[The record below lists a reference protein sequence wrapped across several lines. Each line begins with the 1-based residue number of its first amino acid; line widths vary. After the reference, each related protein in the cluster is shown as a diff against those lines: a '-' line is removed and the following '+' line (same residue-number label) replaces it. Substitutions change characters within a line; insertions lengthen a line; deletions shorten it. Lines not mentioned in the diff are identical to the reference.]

1 MLPVGR
7 GEPESQGARDGPQ
20 GGPVVDRAAE
30 LLDEIARRPND
41 DHLLR
46 VYADHLEELGDPR
59 GELIALQLADAD
71 PQRVAELI
79 SAHGRAWVGP
89 LLPWVR
95 IQGCQFARGFL
106 TEVALADPRSNFD
119 KIIGNSI
126 WATVRTIHLGQVRN
140 LKAEVRPVMRRI
152 SALIAHPVMRS
163 LQYVTESNESLMIER
178 DPDGGC
184 AFVPRFG

>member
-1 MLPVGR
+1 M
-7 GEPESQGARDGPQ
+7 ARD
-20 GGPVVDRAAE
+20 AE

-46 VYADHLEELGDPR
+46 VYADHLEEQGDPR

-79 SAHGRAWVGP
+79 AAHGRAWVGP

-95 IQGCQFARGFL
+95 LQGCQFARGCL
-106 TEVALADPRSNFD
+106 SEVALADLRINFD
-119 KIIGNSI
+119 NIIGNSI
-126 WATVRTIHLGQVRN
+126 WATVRTIHLGKVRN
-140 LKAEVRPVMRRI
+140 LGSQFRPVMRRI

-163 LQYVTESNESLMIER
+163 LQYVTESGEPLMIER
-178 DPDGGC
+178 EPDGGC